1 MRRIIVVISIVILLL
16 WLLPNIAFLMFS
28 RGYTANPVVEKRSI
42 TITNEV
48 DVEYQDYVSFQ
59 SPWGTAEIIDS
70 HGKIIKFVFQNERS
84 IMILYSER
92 LSFETELSHYSINDF
107 TFNGY
112 RNLERR
118 KRIIYAK
125 NEPVKLYFSPLRN
138 YRNLIYLDLMDEIS
152 DIETVYLIETDNL
165 VFIQFVNSDSDKI
178 YVEVFSPDGVN
189 YELIFSGKD
198 ITQSDIETVLK
209 GIQFEN

>member
-48 DVEYQDYVSFQ
+48 DVEYQDYVSFL
-59 SPWGTAEIIDS
+59 SPGGTAEIIDS

-92 LSFETELSHYSINDF
+92 LSFETELSHYSINI
-107 TFNGY
+107 
-112 RNLERR
+112 L
-118 KRIIYAK
+118 
-125 NEPVKLYFSPLRN
+125 PS
-138 YRNLIYLDLMDEIS
+138 MDIA
-152 DIETVYLIETDNL
+152 I
-165 VFIQFVNSDSDKI
+165 
-178 YVEVFSPDGVN
+178 
-189 YELIFSGKD
+189 
-198 ITQSDIETVLK
+198 
-209 GIQFEN
+209 